1 MSKSA
6 QDVPGMLTFH
16 CPKPSS
22 ACSGC
27 SSRVY
32 YAYGPPRTARLARAR
47 PLGQWTSSA
56 RTSATVSEGGSRR
69 PMWPPRYLLRTIE
82 ALSIPHRQSGASS
95 RAREAHGVLPNSHH
109 DPSSR
114 GARDIAES
122 AFQLIFRE
130 GSRSR
135 IPRGGKGVR
144 PKTLTLSRT
153 IPPGPTGARLLSTV
167 SLSVTTYIL

>member
-1 MSKSA
+1 MSRSA

-32 YAYGPPRTARLARAR
+32 YPYGPPRTARLARAP
-47 PLGQWTSSA
+47 PLGQWASSP

-82 ALSIPHRQSGASS
+82 ALSIPHRQSGAGS
-95 RAREAHGVLPNSHH
+95 RAREAHGVQPNSHH
-109 DPSSR
+109 VPSSR
-114 GARDIAES
+114 GARDLAKTRFNKVFER
-122 AFQLIFRE
+122 ARDRDFPARE
-130 GSRSR
+130 
-135 IPRGGKGVR
+135 RGYPGVNR
-144 PKTLTLSRT
+144 ANTSNR
-153 IPPGPTGARLLSTV
+153 
-167 SLSVTTYIL
+167 

>member
-1 MSKSA
+1 MSRSA

-47 PLGQWTSSA
+47 PQGQWTSSP

-69 PMWPPRYLLRTIE
+69 PCRPPRHLMRTIE
-82 ALSIPHRQSGASS
+82 AVSIPHRQSGASS
-95 RAREAHGVLPNSHH
+95 RAREAHGVQPNSRHV
-109 DPSSR
+109 PSSR
-114 GARDIAES
+114 GARELAES

-130 GSRSR
+130 GARWR
-135 IPRGGKGVR
+135 IPGTGRGLMAMG
-144 PKTLTLSRT
+144 
-153 IPPGPTGARLLSTV
+153 GPERHVDQNTR
-167 SLSVTTYIL
+167 YH

>member
-1 MSKSA
+1 MSRSA

-47 PLGQWTSSA
+47 PLGQWTSSP

-82 ALSIPHRQSGASS
+82 AVSIPHRQSGASS

-130 GSRSR
+130 GARWR
-135 IPRGGKGVR
+135 IPGTGRGLIVVR
-144 PKTLTLSRT
+144 MANVLLLPSQKSG
-153 IPPGPTGARLLSTV
+153 PQSGPT
-167 SLSVTTYIL
+167 

>member
-1 MSKSA
+1 MSRSA

-32 YAYGPPRTARLARAR
+32 YAYGPPRTARLARAP
-47 PLGQWTSSA
+47 PLGQWTSSP

-82 ALSIPHRQSGASS
+82 AVSIPLRQWGASS
-95 RAREAHGVLPNSHH
+95 PAREAHGVHPNSHH

-114 GARDIAES
+114 RARYLAKTRFSKVFERARDRD
-122 AFQLIFRE
+122 FPGRE
-130 GSRSR
+130 MG
-135 IPRGGKGVR
+135 
-144 PKTLTLSRT
+144 
-153 IPPGPTGARLLSTV
+153 
-167 SLSVTTYIL
+167 